1 MKKIIVNF
9 LIVVTF
15 LTGLSAYAFAG
26 SIKTTVNNKAL
37 TENLTATD
45 VLSDVFRVRGYKTR
59 WHKIYVEA
67 DTNVDIELTGDGS
80 TNLDLYVYDS
90 SNRLI
95 TAEDG
100 SEDYELAELEVYQSG
115 YLWVG
120 VTNRGNVANEYELT
134 VEDF

>member
-1 MKKIIVNF
+1 MKKIIGNF

-15 LTGLSAYAFAG
+15 LTGLSVYAFAG
-26 SIKTTVNNKAL
+26 SNKTTANRASL
-37 TENLTATD
+37 TENLNATD
-45 VLSDVFRVRGYKTR
+45 VISDVFRIRGYKTR
-59 WHKIYVEA
+59 WHKVYVQA
-67 DTNVDIELTGDGS
+67 DSNVDIELTGDGS

-90 SNRLI
+90 NRRLI

-100 SEDYELAELEVYQSG
+100 TEDYELAELEVYQSG

-134 VEDF
+134 IDEF